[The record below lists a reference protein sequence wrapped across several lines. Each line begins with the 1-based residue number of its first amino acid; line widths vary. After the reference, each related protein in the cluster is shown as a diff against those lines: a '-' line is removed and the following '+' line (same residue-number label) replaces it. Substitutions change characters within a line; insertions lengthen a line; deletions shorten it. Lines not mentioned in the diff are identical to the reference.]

1 MKRSD
6 AEYDWMEGSKS
17 QYKYK
22 RPKLS
27 PFFLRRPYEGTSADV
42 KKHDTRG
49 SK

>member
-6 AEYDWMEGSKS
+6 AEYYWMEGSKS